1 MSVKALKPYEFPARD
16 ARANFPHP
24 LLFLGWEDHLLFC
37 SPVTL
42 PLPEDMPFGDL
53 VEKVLPGIYGAHPD
67 FKQINWDTVQWFNSG
82 QSWLPDPAKSLK
94 ENGLGHK
101 SVIRFRTPGLTGING
116 SFS

>member
-1 MSVKALKPYEFPARD
+1 MSVTAISKYDFPVRD
-16 ARANFPHP
+16 VRENFPNP
-24 LLFLGWEDHLLFC
+24 LLYVGWEDHLLFC

-42 PLPEDMPFGDL
+42 PLPEDTLFGDL
-53 VEKVLPGIYGAHPD
+53 IEKVLPEIYDAHPD

-82 QSWLPDPAKSLK
+82 QPWFPDTKKSLK

-101 SVIRFRTPGLTGING
+101 SVIRFRTPGLTGIKG